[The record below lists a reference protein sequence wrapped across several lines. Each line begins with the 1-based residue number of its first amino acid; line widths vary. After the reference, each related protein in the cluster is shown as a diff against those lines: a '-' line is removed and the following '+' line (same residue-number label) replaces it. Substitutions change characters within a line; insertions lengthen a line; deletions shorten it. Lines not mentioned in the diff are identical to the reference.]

1 MNYKN
6 SLSVI
11 TDFHCRMGPKFC
23 VLYLCVLC
31 SRRCE
36 VACGFQALSQSLE
49 LSVSQLMLMCVTEC
63 VTETVDYCAFVRI
76 SVTKRQKE
84 SQRPPSPTM
93 KQEERGGVI
102 VHQRRTEASLS
113 LLLMTRGRFS
123 TSWQRPFYRFHT
135 P

>member
-11 TDFHCRMGPKFC
+11 TDFHCCMGPKFC

-63 VTETVDYCAFVRI
+63 VTETVDYCVF
-76 SVTKRQKE
+76 E
-84 SQRPPSPTM
+84 
-93 KQEERGGVI
+93 
-102 VHQRRTEASLS
+102 
-113 LLLMTRGRFS
+113 
-123 TSWQRPFYRFHT
+123 
-135 P
+135 